1 MKFTVNEEMSKH
13 LFSVAVTVEISFDY
27 MTDREMVKIR
37 LK

>member
-13 LFSVAVTVEISFDY
+13 LFSVAITVISFDY